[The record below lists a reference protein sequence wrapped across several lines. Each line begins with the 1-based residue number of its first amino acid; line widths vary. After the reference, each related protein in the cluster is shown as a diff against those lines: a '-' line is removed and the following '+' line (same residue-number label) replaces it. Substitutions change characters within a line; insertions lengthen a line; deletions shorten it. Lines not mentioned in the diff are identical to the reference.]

1 MDKIILISL
10 IAIAVIISILVYG
23 LFVSSS
29 HTASNIA
36 TNRQI
41 EKYLILHKT
50 TIINSTKESSS
61 FNLSQSS
68 NTILVDNF
76 TYSQIINFSQ
86 NPGTMWKINAIIS
99 SLPTIRISPGISTY
113 TATKN
118 MQLIGGFNN
127 TDLTINAEGH
137 LIALEIY
144 GKNDTIIFENG
155 ILFYPS
161 SMPGVTVELGS
172 NAYLIR

>member
-1 MDKIILISL
+1 MNRIIIFSL
-10 IAIAVIISILVYG
+10 IALAIVVSILVYE
-23 LFVSSS
+23 LSVSSS
-29 HTASNIA
+29 NNTNNIE
-36 TNRQI
+36 TNTQI
-41 EKYLILHKT
+41 ERYLILHKT
-50 TIINSTKESSS
+50 TIINSTKASFS

-86 NPGTMWKINAIIS
+86 NPGTMWKINVIVS

-118 MQLIGGFNN
+118 TQLIGSFNN
-127 TDLTINAEGH
+127 TVLNINAEGH

-155 ILFYPS
+155 ILFYSS
-161 SMPGVTVELGS
+161 SMPGIVVEVR
-172 NAYLIR
+172 NNTYVIK